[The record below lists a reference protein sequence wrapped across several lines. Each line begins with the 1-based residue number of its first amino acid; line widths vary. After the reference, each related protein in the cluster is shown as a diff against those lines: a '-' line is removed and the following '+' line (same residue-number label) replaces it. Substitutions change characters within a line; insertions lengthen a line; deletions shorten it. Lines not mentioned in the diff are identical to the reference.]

1 MKIPEGSRI
10 PLGVLSL
17 QIAMLAAMSLIFFVL
32 IP

>member
-10 PLGVLSL
+10 PLGVLAV
-17 QIAMLAAMSLIFFVL
+17 QAAMLGAMALIFFVL